1 MSCCCTKHSVQ
12 PVVGRCRI
20 IWKRN
25 VVSTAGAYDLSKADF
40 IVIIVTAT
48 NDVTTASEID
58 VRGRTD

>member
-1 MSCCCTKHSVQ
+1 M
-12 PVVGRCRI
+12 GRCRI